1 MSKGFSHDV
10 DSEQRPMTKQKEQG
24 IFICIEGLDG
34 SGKTTQAKRLVKNLR
49 RRGFDAVYTTEPS
62 TGKVGRLIRSYVL
75 NREKRVPIALE
86 ALLFA
91 ADRVDHLETEVR
103 PLLGQ
108 GKIVVCDRYV
118 YSTLAYQGAAGLDLE
133 WIEHINRFALKPH
146 LALLIDVPP
155 EVVVKRIKRKRTV
168 METKRNQQKV
178 REVYLKMVQEKRL
191 KQVDGDKP
199 INEVAKNILETV
211 LELLKAKH

>member
-1 MSKGFSHDV
+1 
-10 DSEQRPMTKQKEQG
+10 MTKQEVPG
-24 IFICIEGLDG
+24 VFICIEGLDG

-62 TGKVGRLIRSYVL
+62 TGKIGKLIRSFVL
-75 NREKRVPIALE
+75 NRKRRVPIVLE

-91 ADRVDHLETEVR
+91 ADRVDHVETEVK
-103 PLLGQ
+103 PLLEQ

-118 YSTLAYQGAAGLDLE
+118 YSTLAYQGAAGLNLE
-133 WIEHINRFALKPH
+133 WIEQINRFALKPD

-155 EVVVKRIKRKRTV
+155 EVVVKRLKRKKTV

-178 REVYLKMVQEKRL
+178 REVYLKLVQEKHL
-191 KQVDGDKP
+191 TLVDGNKLLH
-199 INEVAKNILETV
+199 EVAKNISEIV
-211 LELLKAKH
+211 LELLKTKC